1 VRTALGLADVV
12 RLYGHQ
18 LAASDSFTPLHGKV
32 LGRIATCRTA
42 AMGGHEQACD
52 QCGTVRYSYNSCGDR
67 HCPTCQA
74 SKQAFWIDDLV
85 RSTLPVRHYH
95 LVFTVPHQLNGLCL
109 HNGRLYY
116 DTLFEAAWHTLRTFG
131 YTRYGVETGAL
142 CVLHTW
148 GQNLSLHPHLHC
160 LVPEAGYSL
169 KGDWKTIGQ
178 QGHYLYPVQQLS
190 AAFKVAFLGRIKR
203 ALAKRGEL
211 GLFNRTIQQAYTVN
225 WVVHCEP
232 SLASA
237 DHVVRYLGQ
246 YTHRVAITNQRI
258 LSIAAGKVTFMA
270 KDYRHLG
277 VKRPVTLD
285 GVEFLRRFTLHI
297 LPHRFVKIRRFG
309 IYNHT
314 LKRNLSL
321 RFVPEEKPD
330 IEALEKRLIE
340 KQNSKG
346 SSAVETSMERFERLT
361 GINPCRCPVCK
372 TGRMVTIRT
381 LPRIRSPGSV
391 RTMGAVTASMG
402 SSPVMI

>member
-1 VRTALGLADVV
+1 
-12 RLYGHQ
+12 
-18 LAASDSFTPLHGKV
+18 
-32 LGRIATCRTA
+32 
-42 AMGGHEQACD
+42 
-52 QCGTVRYSYNSCGDR
+52 
-67 HCPTCQA
+67 
-74 SKQAFWIDDLV
+74 
-85 RSTLPVRHYH
+85 
-95 LVFTVPHQLNGLCL
+95 
-109 HNGRLYY
+109 
-116 DTLFEAAWHTLRTFG
+116 
-131 YTRYGVETGAL
+131 
-142 CVLHTW
+142 VLHTW

-178 QGHYLYPVQQLS
+178 QELYLYPVQQLS
-190 AAFKVAFLGRIKR
+190 AAFKAAFLGRIKR

-211 GLFNRTIQQAYTVN
+211 ELFNRTIQQAYTIN